1 MREGWRTAKLA
12 DLCEFRNG
20 LWKGKKPPYV
30 HVGVIRNTNFRA
42 DGSLDDSDIAYLDVE
57 QKQFEK
63 RSLQYGDLILEKS
76 GGGPKQP
83 VGRVVLFDKEDALYS
98 FSNFTSVIRVLDSSH
113 LDFNYLHR
121 VLYWYY
127 LSGATEMMQRRSTGI
142 RNLDF
147 GAYKALDIPLPP
159 LPEQKRIVAILDEA
173 FAGIATAVANTEKNL
188 ANARELF
195 ESYLSTTLSRQGEGC
210 ATRTLDELC
219 SIARGGSPRPIRAFL
234 TNDPGGINW
243 IKISDAT
250 ASSKYIYET
259 KKKINPEGVKRSRMV
274 NEGDLLL
281 SNSMSFGRPYIMKTS
296 GCIHDGWLVLSDKSG
311 LYEKEYLYHYLG
323 SSDAY
328 RQFDSRASGSTVRNL
343 NIDLVRTVSVP
354 LPSLDTQRE
363 IVEALEDFAA
373 ECDRLESIY
382 QQKLGAFGELKQS
395 LLQKAFCG
403 ELTAGKVGASQP
415 HEETSVA

>member
-195 ESYLSTTLSRQGEGC
+195 ESYLSAVFSQQGEGWKERSLADVC
-210 ATRTLDELC
+210 VNLD
-219 SIARGGSPRPIRAFL
+219 SKRVPITKSKRMSGEI
-234 TNDPGGINW
+234 PYYG
-243 IKISDAT
+243 
-250 ASSKYIYET
+250 ASGVVDHVADYIFDE
-259 KKKINPEGVKRSRMV
+259 
-274 NEGDLLL
+274 DLLL
-281 SNSMSFGRPYIMKTS
+281 VSEDGANLLARTYPIAFSISGKSWVNNHAHVLRFDAIESQRFIEYYLNSISLEPYVS
-296 GCIHDGWLVLSDKSG
+296 GMAQPKLNQKALNSIKVPFPPFDKQRVVVEKLDEIASGKRQLSDIHRQKLNALSG
-311 LYEKEYLYHYLG
+311 L
-323 SSDAY
+323 
-328 RQFDSRASGSTVRNL
+328 R
-343 NIDLVRTVSVP
+343 
-354 LPSLDTQRE
+354 
-363 IVEALEDFAA
+363 
-373 ECDRLESIY
+373 
-382 QQKLGAFGELKQS
+382 QS
-395 LLQKAFCG
+395 LLQKAFSG
-403 ELTAGKVGASQP
+403 ELTAGKAASDAMSQV
-415 HEETSVA
+415 EEIA